1 MRCESFRFDLVTA
14 LKGREGSATMRSK
27 TTSALIVLQ
36 LAMSFVLLA
45 AAVLF
50 ARLPFS
56 IVNTDPGFETRHTMT
71 VPLEVEIPPYTEA
84 SALAFERS
92 LESLILQVPG
102 VQSLAWGSLVPFT
115 GAPISE
121 VRFDTQ
127 SRGQGRPASIDNV
140 SLEFFSTLGIPLMH
154 GRSFLRSDVSANNGT
169 QVAIVSQA
177 FAKAFW
183 ADSDPVGK
191 IVVTPDDRHLVVI
204 GVAGDTRSERFSILD
219 GPRLYT
225 LRNEQELDGQLVV
238 RFSGAATPV
247 AASIE
252 QIVKSLDPTQ
262 ESTPSTI
269 WNFLES
275 SATDMRSLAKI
286 ILFMAG
292 IAVVLAITGIY
303 SVLTFAISQ
312 RTREFGIQMTLGAT
326 RQTIFRSV
334 MKRGLRQI
342 ALGVLLGLAMAMP
355 AAWAWMRLAKNSW
368 MPIDSFDPSLYSI
381 AALILLVVS
390 LSAMCLPALRATQ
403 VDPIQALRSE

>member
-1 MRCESFRFDLVTA
+1 
-14 LKGREGSATMRSK
+14 
-27 TTSALIVLQ
+27 
-36 LAMSFVLLA
+36 
-45 AAVLF
+45 
-50 ARLPFS
+50 
-56 IVNTDPGFETRHTMT
+56 
-71 VPLEVEIPPYTEA
+71 
-84 SALAFERS
+84 
-92 LESLILQVPG
+92 
-102 VQSLAWGSLVPFT
+102 
-115 GAPISE
+115 
-121 VRFDTQ
+121 
-127 SRGQGRPASIDNV
+127 
-140 SLEFFSTLGIPLMH
+140 MH
-154 GRSFLRSDVSANNGT
+154 GRSFLRSDVSANSGT

-355 AAWAWMRLAKNSW
+355 AAWAWMRITKDAW
-368 MPIDSFDPSLYSI
+368 MHLDTFDPAAYSI
-381 AALILLVVS
+381 SALILLVVS
-390 LSAMCLPALRATQ
+390 CSAMCLPALRATQ
-403 VDPIQALRSE
+403 VDPIQALRNE

>member
-1 MRCESFRFDLVTA
+1 M
-14 LKGREGSATMRSK
+14 
-27 TTSALIVLQ
+27 
-36 LAMSFVLLA
+36 
-45 AAVLF
+45 
-50 ARLPFS
+50 
-56 IVNTDPGFETRHTMT
+56 
-71 VPLEVEIPPYTEA
+71 
-84 SALAFERS
+84 
-92 LESLILQVPG
+92 
-102 VQSLAWGSLVPFT
+102 
-115 GAPISE
+115 
-121 VRFDTQ
+121 
-127 SRGQGRPASIDNV
+127 
-140 SLEFFSTLGIPLMH
+140 
-154 GRSFLRSDVSANNGT
+154 
-169 QVAIVSQA
+169 
-177 FAKAFW
+177 
-183 ADSDPVGK
+183 
-191 IVVTPDDRHLVVI
+191 I

-403 VDPIQALRSE
+403 VDPIQALRNE